1 VEKDFK
7 NFYFYWKSFN
17 ELTSKEIY
25 EILHL
30 RQKVFV
36 EEQNCAYVDS
46 DFRDQKSLHLLVYD
60 QNKLIGYLRLI
71 KMDKYQD
78 CPSIGRIVLARAYR
92 SNGIGKQLIE
102 EGIKKSQ
109 QLFSNIE
116 IKISAQ
122 LGLKEYYEDLGFSI
136 KGEKYLEDG
145 IEHIQM
151 ILSPNLKYSFY
162 ENCLNL
168 IRSKLFILTIG
179 LLVSISFVLSTF
191 IKEVQTESFNWVAK
205 IDDKYISR
213 SKFERYLNSITNSR
227 RFDNAKD
234 DSELVLEKMIDEELL
249 IQRAIDIGMLDNNSQ
264 IRSIIIQ
271 NMIKSIMS
279 ELETFELSEQDL
291 KIFFN
296 ENKEFFSTAPKI
308 RLKKLSFERNEDA
321 LNARKLILE
330 GNFIDAQKLA
340 RNEIIELPN
349 TILPTIKVRE
359 YIGPKLTEIAL
370 SMKDGE
376 ISDVITELDAFHL
389 IVMIKKIDMSI
400 PDYENVK
407 QQVENEFLK
416 RQGDRLFLDYLENLR
431 SWYDVTKNL

>member
-1 VEKDFK
+1 MEKDFK
-7 NFYFYWKSFN
+7 NFYFYWKSYN

-78 CPSIGRIVLARAYR
+78 YPSIGRIVLARAYR

-151 ILSPNLKYSFY
+151 ILSPNLKYSLY

-168 IRSKLFILTIG
+168 IRSKSFILTIG

-213 SKFERYLNSITNSR
+213 SKFERYLSSITNSR
-227 RFDNAKD
+227 RFDNAND

-279 ELETFELSEQDL
+279 ELETFEL
-291 KIFFN
+291 I
-296 ENKEFFSTAPKI
+296 
-308 RLKKLSFERNEDA
+308 
-321 LNARKLILE
+321 ARKLILE

-376 ISDVITELDAFHL
+376 ISEVITELDAFHL
-389 IVMIKKIDMSI
+389 IIMIKKIDMSI

-416 RQGDRLFLDYLENLR
+416 RQGDRLFLDYLESLR

>member
-1 VEKDFK
+1 
-7 NFYFYWKSFN
+7 
-17 ELTSKEIY
+17 
-25 EILHL
+25 
-30 RQKVFV
+30 
-36 EEQNCAYVDS
+36 
-46 DFRDQKSLHLLVYD
+46 
-60 QNKLIGYLRLI
+60 
-71 KMDKYQD
+71 
-78 CPSIGRIVLARAYR
+78 
-92 SNGIGKQLIE
+92 
-102 EGIKKSQ
+102 
-109 QLFSNIE
+109 
-116 IKISAQ
+116 
-122 LGLKEYYEDLGFSI
+122 
-136 KGEKYLEDG
+136 
-145 IEHIQM
+145 
-151 ILSPNLKYSFY
+151 
-162 ENCLNL
+162 
-168 IRSKLFILTIG
+168 
-179 LLVSISFVLSTF
+179 
-191 IKEVQTESFNWVAK
+191 
-205 IDDKYISR
+205 
-213 SKFERYLNSITNSR
+213 
-227 RFDNAKD
+227 
-234 DSELVLEKMIDEELL
+234 MIDEELL

-296 ENKEFFSTAPKI
+296 ENKEFFSTAPKV

-370 SMKDGE
+370 SMRDGE
-376 ISDVITELDAFHL
+376 VSEVITELNAFHL
-389 IVMIKKIDMSI
+389 IIMIKKIDMFI